1 MKNKFNKNMNHKI
14 LEKLCKMYRDFNK
27 LKIQLRKYFIK
38 KINLSIIK
46 GLMKQQKNSKERTQM
61 KDICNSMMK

>member
-27 LKIQLRKYFIK
+27 LKI
-38 KINLSIIK
+38 
-46 GLMKQQKNSKERTQM
+46 
-61 KDICNSMMK
+61 